1 MDALIDQYIYNKII
15 NKYNLFETLE
25 SIPIKEDKKEIL
37 VDDFVENFICI
48 GIFSQLEILGTINVG
63 LGIIIL
69 GRLSELLPFT

>member
-37 VDDFVENFICI
+37 VDDFIENFICI
-48 GIFSQLEILGTINVG
+48 GIFS
-63 LGIIIL
+63 
-69 GRLSELLPFT
+69 